1 MTPEKLQPFSLGTK
15 FLLWAGLTLIL
26 GILGWSQLIRDEQ
39 AVIPEGFAVPAAPEA
54 IPATQDGLAYFRSD
68 EFRKNYRRQWVWL
81 SHIKNWSREKEQG
94 REMTQ
99 PLIEAAPEM
108 EQRLEAAS
116 WHPDWP
122 EQLPVTNPAKEP
134 WGGNGGGKSG
144 ILSGPLKSIRMSV
157 ETAKQAG
164 DSQRALKLYELLHR
178 IGSRLNRQ
186 AEGMDDL
193 MTASFFCINHAEEG
207 VEGMLVG
214 SHFAPEMMLAAERML
229 TAPPL
234 ERSDVLKAMRWDF
247 LRYRHA
253 MERAGTATPFGS
265 SVEDSEMTNLGWML
279 RFRFKPQATVNRLM
293 MLEWTAERLTMEPGQ
308 RNRRNAAD
316 FRAFLYDECGK
327 PALGLHPN
335 SFGRRLA
342 AGRFAGGNAR
352 GWEYFEPWMMV
363 IRSLHHCRKAVL
375 AAKRWSLAH
384 EGRRPAALRELVP
397 DYLPEIPLDPYDGQ
411 PLKWD
416 HATGT
421 VYAVGDDGVDDLPP
435 LPADLFSVARKDGCA
450 ARLP

>member
-1 MTPEKLQPFSLGTK
+1 MTPEKLQPFSHRTK

-26 GILGWSQLIRDEQ
+26 GILGWSQLIRDEK
-39 AVIPEGFAVPAAPEA
+39 AAIPEGFAVPVAPEA

-68 EFRKNYRRQWVWL
+68 EFRSRYRRQPVWV
-81 SHIKNWSREKEQG
+81 SHIKNWSWEKAQRRELMQS
-94 REMTQ
+94 
-99 PLIEAAPEM
+99 LIEAAPEM
-108 EQRLEAAS
+108 EQRLEAALQQ
-116 WHPDWP
+116 PDWP
-122 EQLPVTNPAKEP
+122 EQLPETNPAKESK
-134 WGGNGGGKSG
+134 WGNGDGKSG
-144 ILSGPLKSIRMSV
+144 ILSGPLKSIRMSM
-157 ETAKQAG
+157 EAARQAG
-164 DSQRALKLYELLHR
+164 DSQRALKLYELFHR
-178 IGSRLNRQ
+178 IGIRLSRQ

-207 VEGMLVG
+207 IERMLVD

-247 LRYRHA
+247 LKSRHA

-265 SVEDSEMTNLGWML
+265 SLEDSEMTKPGWML
-279 RFRFKPQATVNRLM
+279 RSRFKPQATVNRLM
-293 MLEWTAERLTMEPGQ
+293 MLEWTAERLAMEPGR

-327 PALGLHPN
+327 PALALYPN

-384 EGRRPAALRELVP
+384 EGRRPSTLRELVP
-397 DYLPEIPLDPYDGQ
+397 DYLPEIPLDPYEGQ